1 MNIDPK
7 NKKREEDDDELV
19 VDYSPDDAE
28 VGEGLPGIE
37 KDKARNY
44 EKNRDY
50 SPDDFEQVLIWLK

>member
-50 SPDDFEQVLIWLK
+50 SPDDFE